1 MYDVLVIGG
10 GPGGYAA
17 AIRASQLGGKT
28 ALVEADQIGGTCVNR
43 GCIPTKIWMRAAS
56 LLHQIRQADAFG
68 IKAAIEKVELQTI
81 VDRKDGV
88 AAEIRNGMKYLLQNN
103 GITLV
108 PGRAVFKNPREVTVN
123 GQTLQAGKIILAMGS
138 RPAVPDIPGLMGAVN
153 SEQAV
158 GWTKIPSSLLVWGPE
173 YTAVEMAACLNIFG
187 SHVALVTP
195 EKRILPKEDR
205 ETRNRVSQA
214 LKARGIQILTECRLD
229 AVQKSGDGFIST
241 LSGSKQETL
250 ETAQILICSRRP
262 NTTDMGIESLG
273 VARDEN
279 GFIRVNDRLESNVE
293 GLYAIGDVT
302 GGWMLSHAAS
312 AMGVT
317 AAENAMGRKN
327 RFPFH
332 LVPRGL
338 WTCPEV
344 AAVGLSEEEAK
355 KKGYKVKIGGF
366 PYSINGWAMACGE
379 VDGGVKI
386 VTEEGTGD
394 VLGVHIVGAGATEL
408 IGEAVMAMQFEC
420 GADEL
425 AHSIRMHPT
434 FSECIMDAGRDASA
448 WALYLPRNQ

>member
-17 AIRASQLGGKT
+17 AIRSSQLGGKT
-28 ALVEADQIGGTCVNR
+28 ALVEADEVGGTCVNR

-81 VDRKDGV
+81 VARKDGV
-88 AAEIRNGMKYLLQNN
+88 AGEIRNGMKYLLQNN
-103 GITLV
+103 RIHLV
-108 PGRAVFKNPREVTVN
+108 TGRAVLRNPREVEVN
-123 GQTLQAGKIILAMGS
+123 GQLLKAGKIILATGS
-138 RPAVPDIPGLMGAVN
+138 RPAVPDIPGLSEAITT
-153 SEQAV
+153 EQAV
-158 GWTKIPSSLLVWGPE
+158 GLTEIPPSLLVWGPE

-187 SHVALVTP
+187 CHVILATP
-195 EKRILPKEDR
+195 EKRVLPKEDR

-214 LKARGIQILTECRLD
+214 LKAQGVEIMTGCRLD
-229 AVQKSGDGFIST
+229 AVQKSGGVFVST
-241 LSGSKQETL
+241 LSAPEEKIVK
-250 ETAQILICSRRP
+250 TAQVLLCSRRP

-317 AAENAMGRKN
+317 AAENAMGLKN

-355 KKGYKVKIGGF
+355 KQGYKVKIGGF

-386 VTEEGTGD
+386 VTEEGSGD

-408 IGEAVMAMQFEC
+408 IGEAVMAIQFEC

-448 WALYLPRNQ
+448 WALYLPKS